1 MPDRR
6 EFLAMAAAMGLMPL
20 PALADAA
27 GSAPDSLN
35 TLAAAKGMGFGSCLG
50 GSAQWPTS
58 PFASAGMRRLM
69 IEQCGILV
77 PENELKWQ
85 AVRPSATTFDFSRAD
100 ALIGFAVKNGMRV
113 RGHTL
118 LWQKTEYFPE
128 WLKTYDF
135 GSNPA
140 KEGERLLGEHVATVC
155 AHYGP
160 AIFTYDVVNETVDE
174 KTGELRENVLTKAM
188 GQAVVP
194 YMFAAARTA
203 APQAKLVY
211 NDYMSWGAW
220 SAKHRDGVLRLLEG
234 LKRANAPID
243 ALGVQSHIGADANGR
258 FTISSTDQAD
268 WRRFLDEVTGMGL
281 DLVITEFDVDDRS
294 LPADIATRDADVA
307 ALARDY
313 LDMMMSYK
321 QLQYVMAWGL
331 VDHYSWLQYFNPRA
345 DGLAKRPL
353 PYDDDYKPTPLR
365 AAIADAFRAAPQRA

>member
-20 PALADAA
+20 PSLADSA

-35 TLAAAKGMGFGSCLG
+35 GLAAAKGMGFGSCLG
-50 GSAQWPTS
+50 GSPEWPTS
-58 PFASAGMRRLM
+58 AFASTAMRRLM

-85 AVRPSATTFDFSRAD
+85 ALRPSAKSFDFSRAD

-118 LWQKTEYFPE
+118 LWQKMERFPQ
-128 WLKTYDF
+128 WLATYDF
-135 GSNPA
+135 GSDPA
-140 KEGERLLGEHVATVC
+140 KEAERLLGEHVATVC
-155 AHYGP
+155 GHYGP

-174 KTGELRENVLTKAM
+174 KTGELRETVLTKAM

-194 YMFAAARTA
+194 YMFEAARVA
-203 APQAKLVY
+203 APNAKLVY

-234 LKRANAPID
+234 LKKANVPID
-243 ALGVQSHIGADANGR
+243 ALGIQSHIGADANGGVA
-258 FTISSTDQAD
+258 ISSADQAE

-281 DLVITEFDVDDRS
+281 DLAITEFDVNDRS
-294 LPADIATRDADVA
+294 LPADIAVRDAGVA

-331 VDHYSWLQYFNPRA
+331 VDKYSWLQGNTPRK
-345 DGLAKRPL
+345 DGLPKRSL

-365 AAIADAFRAAPQRA
+365 GAIADAFRAAPSRA